1 VVHFSYS
8 SEDLQ
13 LRDQMVAGLEAVR
26 NALSAGVALQL
37 QIMPPGA
44 SHHEAGGLAMGTD
57 PKSSVTDAYG
67 RFHTV
72 QNVVVADAAAWPD
85 VVAANPHLTIA
96 AIARRQARQLSKDLA

>member
-1 VVHFSYS
+1 
-8 SEDLQ
+8 
-13 LRDQMVAGLEAVR
+13 
-26 NALSAGVALQL
+26 
-37 QIMPPGA
+37 
-44 SHHEAGGLAMGTD
+44 
-57 PKSSVTDAYG
+57 VTDAYG